1 MKRLK
6 KYFELFD
13 NEELKARHELDMLK
27 GKNPVSAI
35 KYVGAP
41 ETADDLYQKLTYAF
55 PFFENFNDN
64 QKGKTLSMWVKNE
77 QWYLSILVSI
87 EGKNQYNM
95 GILYKSVHVHTA
107 EPGTEAFKFNLK
119 FTNKENTHF
128 QEWNNNTFDGLV
140 ELIKTNFV
148 PQMKM
153 LMFTA
158 ELKHQREKN
167 IRKFN

>member
-1 MKRLK
+1 MKRFK
-6 KYFELFD
+6 KFFELFD
-13 NEELKARHELDMLK
+13 DEELKARHELNMLK
-27 GKNPVSAI
+27 GENPVSAI
-35 KYVGAP
+35 KYVGTP
-41 ETADDLYQKLTYAF
+41 ETAEDLYHRLAYAF
-55 PFFENFNDN
+55 PFFESFSDSM
-64 QKGKTLSMWVKNE
+64 KEKTLSMWAKND
-77 QWYLSILVSI
+77 QWYLSILISI
-87 EGKNQYNM
+87 EGDNQYNM

-107 EPGTEAFKFNLK
+107 SPGTEEFKFNLK
-119 FTNKENTHF
+119 FTSKENTHF

-140 ELIKTNFV
+140 ELIKANFV